1 MKAPRVQ
8 KTILVVE
15 PPGETVAGK
24 YLLAV
29 TRPGNVTAGPS
40 LIFMGVDRLDRCS
53 TDKHALEAWRGLEMV
68 AKFPDSLGYILVE
81 RGITRFVSM
90 VQIARY
96 EKAVN
101 EQIRK
106 VVGKDALV
114 VDMGEV
120 AALLEAHKGHRE
132 KAPPPPEDTR
142 PMPGQYA

>member
-15 PPGETVAGK
+15 PPGETVASK

-40 LIFMGVDRLDRCS
+40 LIFLGVDRLDRCS
-53 TDKHALEAWRGLEMV
+53 TDNHALEAWRGTEMV

-120 AALLEAHKGHRE
+120 AALLEAHKGHRGDS
-132 KAPPPPEDTR
+132 KPPEDTR
-142 PMPGQYA
+142 PSPGQYV